1 MVIRKQYSS
10 AYQVLELTEEVE
22 NLEQAEI
29 VSCNMNEFAK
39 IHLKEMVDL
48 VSSFN
53 GDNNNGTT
61 AVPNKVVV
69 TNKAS
74 GKPISDRQASTIKK
88 QFARCR
94 GIAEG
99 LGITLNSE
107 SDVDNLSSS
116 DGSKIIQAM
125 FGNKT
130 SAGF

>member
-22 NLEQAEI
+22 NLEQADVI
-29 VSCNMNEFAK
+29 STTMDDFARV
-39 IHLKEMVDL
+39 HLKEMVEL
-48 VSSFN
+48 VNSLN
-53 GDNNNGTT
+53 ADNNTGV
-61 AVPNKVVV
+61 AVVPTKP
-69 TNKAS
+69 T
-74 GKPISDRQASTIKK
+74 GKPISDKQANTIKK

-94 GIAEG
+94 GIAEN

-125 FGNKT
+125 FANKT
-130 SAGF
+130 STGF